1 MTLTRALRAELVK
14 LRTVRSTYL
23 ALASAFAL
31 ALAIGLTDCRHLTH
45 GGDRTG
51 FDPVGTPLD
60 GFQFAQLAF
69 GVFGVLAVSTEYA
82 TGMIRSTLAAVPGR
96 GAVFAAKALAVGG
109 V

>member
-1 MTLTRALRAELVK
+1 MNLARALRAELVK

-23 ALASAFAL
+23 ALGSAFAL
-31 ALAIGLTDCRHLTH
+31 ALAVGLTDCHHLAH
-45 GGDRTG
+45 GGDRAG

-82 TGMIRSTLAAVPGR
+82 TGMIRSTFAAVPGR
-96 GAVFAAKALAVGG
+96 GRAFAAKALV
-109 V
+109 